1 MDEYGHNNS
10 SDEFGRFVNACLT
23 IFSSL
28 TYCYFVSRNTPKGFP
43 RLLTVLPVIY
53 IFTLIPLNLS
63 SFHLTF
69 VLGYYIS
76 WLASFKLVLFSF
88 DKGPLSSDPT
98 LASSSSPSPMTFL
111 LFLGIACLPIQVRQS
126 SQSSVHFHALYY
138 YVLEGFFIG
147 LVFYLYGY
155 LEQYQNK
162 PNFIISNFLYLFHT
176 CFCAEL
182 SLVIYAVLAR
192 LLLDVDVDAPFGDYV
207 FLSTSFSDF
216 WGKRWNVMTS
226 RILKSIVYEPVRH
239 VIKGSWGVYIAILVT
254 FFVSGLMHELLIFY
268 VFRKQPCWD
277 VLVFFV
283 LHGIG
288 AAVENKLKR
297 FPTRK
302 WQLNRMWSIL
312 LMDGFLVCS
321 SFALLFP
328 FFDRLKFPEKVI
340 EEIANFTKL
349 LIGGTLHQK

>member
-28 TYCYFVSRNTPKGFP
+28 TYF
-43 RLLTVLPVIY
+43 IY

-138 YVLEGFFIG
+138 YVLEGFFLG
-147 LVFYLYGY
+147 L
-155 LEQYQNK
+155 
-162 PNFIISNFLYLFHT
+162 
-176 CFCAEL
+176 L

-192 LLLDVDVDAPFGDYV
+192 LLLDVDVDSPFGNYV

-328 FFDRLKFPEKVI
+328 FFDRLNFPEKVI